1 MVVLTE
7 GVSSLTVDVNP
18 VSPSKDKGVT
28 EGDAESETLQSDS
41 LDYNDINF
49 WKPSMN
55 WYRK

>member
-1 MVVLTE
+1 MLTE